1 MKISAVI
8 PVRNRADY
16 IGRAIESALE
26 QTFPLSEIVVVDD
39 GSADRTVEI
48 AKSFNDTRV
57 RIIQQDGRGA
67 CAARNRGWQATN
79 AEWIGFLDS
88 DDIWMPSKIE
98 AQVACCNAGGNF
110 VACFTG
116 FTEIGHGTEYDQIPS
131 TSSAML
137 INLRKGNGLGP
148 TSCCLVRRSAL
159 ETIGGWDESLQS
171 CQDWDLWLR
180 LREVGEFGIVPKPLV
195 KFEQR
200 SNGRISRNIDHVVTG
215 HNIISRRITQHLK
228 GHEKRL
234 VAAMH
239 AAHMSDL
246 MHDFGRRKDAIHFAM
261 KSILLRPNRYALW
274 VFLDRLTKRNRSV

>member
-8 PVRNRADY
+8 PVRNRAGY

-39 GSADRTVEI
+39 GSVDRTVEI
-48 AKSFNDTRV
+48 AEAFKDPRV
-57 RIIQQDGRGA
+57 RIIHQGGRGA
-67 CAARNRGWQATN
+67 CAARNTGWRATN

-98 AQVACCNAGGNF
+98 AQVACCNEGHNV

-131 TSSAML
+131 ISSAMPL
-137 INLRKGNGLGP
+137 NLRKGNGLGP
-148 TSCCLVRRSAL
+148 TSSCLVRRSAL
-159 ETIGGWDESLQS
+159 ETIGGWDEGLLS

-180 LREVGEFGIVPKPLV
+180 LREVGEFRIVPKPLM

-200 SNGRISRNIDHVVTG
+200 SNSRISRNIDHVVVG
-215 HNIISRRITQHLK
+215 HNIISKRITQKLK

-239 AAHMSDL
+239 AAHMSDV
-246 MHDFGRRKDAIHFAM
+246 MYDFGRRRDAIHFAM

-274 VFLDRLTKRNRSV
+274 IFLDRLSRRKRPA